1 MLANRRS
8 LCKSTAKRSRKL
20 FLAAGT
26 NSASPWQTVI
36 QEAFRVDLFG
46 STLGEGVMVCGSC
59 GSAKLAEF
67 RAEMNIHLPGLRG
80 LNMAGVWAFPKL
92 AVCFDCG
99 STLLDLSPA
108 ELRLLEESTAVVKA
122 A

>member
-1 MLANRRS
+1 
-8 LCKSTAKRSRKL
+8 
-20 FLAAGT
+20 
-26 NSASPWQTVI
+26 
-36 QEAFRVDLFG
+36 
-46 STLGEGVMVCGSC
+46 MVCGSC